1 MKKSYLIMAA
11 IASVALA
18 SCSDEQF
25 VGEVDPGTGQGNP
38 TVIRFGSLGKGLTR
52 ADLTGE
58 AAATELNKNFVFEG
72 TKAVGNTT
80 YSPVINDYQANYV
93 TNTAHSTESNS
104 DNWEYV
110 GYKNVP
116 GGVTTSVGVT
126 AFSALTGSEQANAS
140 AIDQSIKYWDYAT
153 SQYDFAA
160 YSLGK
165 GVTANNATTYATA
178 SAIDFANLGKPVMT
192 TGENPTMN
200 TPVYSLTGSAEDLK
214 ACYISD
220 LVTAYNKSNVS
231 DYGNVVTFSFRSLAA
246 KIRMAFYE
254 TVPGYSVKDI
264 KFYSITKE
272 SEGENPAAPT
282 ATPTLFTSS
291 AVLPSGSGTMNIFF
305 PTVGWDKSGN
315 GSGSTK
321 DTDYNKAHVKF
332 TQASGV
338 NAASTVAFDALG
350 DFESAEYKETATD
363 NPAVGWIGRASNK
376 ATYAGGKDATTNAGK
391 YYTILPNES
400 GANLMLRIKYTLVST
415 DGSGE
420 VITVDNATAV
430 IPAELAK
437 WNPNYAYTYIFK
449 ISDMTNGS
457 TGVDGNGDVVTGL
470 TPITLNAVV
479 VDSEDGIQETITT
492 VSTPSITTYTQGQVV
507 TANDEYISGNTIY
520 VIVNNGTSN
529 VTLTTTGDDINAKL
543 YTVTVENGAL
553 QTISEESVDNAIRFG
568 KYESNAYTVKDA
580 AEKTLVVKEANGL
593 TASTKIE
600 AADSPTGNEITVN
613 GAKFTA
619 GAAGTIYAFQYRK
632 AASDA
637 DTKYT
642 AAEAN
647 TYNAGLPGAIKTSD
661 TPTYKFDSYGSA
673 TENTPKYGE
682 GKVKQV
688 SQANGWTTVLV
699 ITNTADNENVHFVG
713 KQFKVQATTLT
724 ANTRYELYTDAG
736 APTGIYVTVTTEN
749 STLTEAE
756 VNAYNATLPGAVKE
770 GTIKPD
776 AYGYKIIKIKK

>member
-11 IASVALA
+11 IASLALA

-52 ADLTGE
+52 ADLTGAD
-58 AAATELNKNFVFEG
+58 AADKLNKEFVFSG
-72 TKAVGNTT
+72 TKQKGSTT
-80 YSPVINDYQANYV
+80 PTSFVFDQYNVNWKE
-93 TNTAHSTESNS
+93 NTANSTESNS
-104 DNWEYV
+104 SNWEYV
-110 GYKNVP
+110 GYLPKGAGTN
-116 GGVTTSVGVT
+116 TSTLPEGAV
-126 AFSALTGSEQANAS
+126 
-140 AIDQSIKYWDYAT
+140 QSIKYWDYST
-153 SQYDFAA
+153 TQYDFAA

-165 GVTANNATTYATA
+165 GTGTTPTYATA
-178 SAIDFANLGKPVMT
+178 SAIAVGNKSYT
-192 TGENPTMN
+192 
-200 TPVYSLTGSAEDLK
+200 LTGSAEALK

-220 LVTAYNKSNVS
+220 LVTAYNYNGGTTDNTSDDVSN
-231 DYGNVVTFSFRSLAA
+231 YGDVVTFKFRSLAT
-246 KIRMAFYE
+246 KIRIALYE
-254 TVPGYSVKDI
+254 TVPGYSVGDVL
-264 KFYSITKE
+264 FYADATTTTSST
-272 SEGENPAAPT
+272 
-282 ATPTLFTSS
+282 TPTLFASS
-291 AVLPSGSGTMNIFF
+291 KVLPSGSGTMTVTF
-305 PTVGWDKSGN
+305 PTVGWDN
-315 GSGSTK
+315 RTA
-321 DTDYNKAHVKF
+321 TDYNKAHVSF
-332 TQASGV
+332 AQESGV
-338 NAASTVAFDALG
+338 EAASTLTFDALANYATA
-350 DFESAEYKETATD
+350 ESKETLATSGGV
-363 NPAVGWIGRASNK
+363 PTTGFLGRASNA
-376 ATYAGGKDATTNAGK
+376 ATYAGGLDNGTGK
-391 YYTILPNES
+391 YYTILPYET
-400 GANLMLRIKYTLVST
+400 GENLTLRIKYTLVST
-415 DGSGE
+415 DGSKE
-420 VITVDNATAV
+420 SITVDNATAV
-430 IPAELAK
+430 IPKELAK
-437 WNPNYAYTYIFK
+437 WSPNYAYTYIFK

-457 TGVDGNGDVVTGL
+457 TGVDGSGNVVTGL

-507 TANDEYISGNTIY
+507 TANDEYISDNTIY

-529 VTLTTTGDDINAKL
+529 VTLTTTGNDINAKL
-543 YTVTVENGAL
+543 YTVTVEEEAL
-553 QTISEESVDNAIRFG
+553 QTITEESVDNAIRFG
-568 KYESNAYTVKDA
+568 KYDEINKKYTVTDA
-580 AEKTLVVKEANGL
+580 NEKKLTVTEASGL

-600 AADSPTGNEITVN
+600 AEDSPTGNEITVN

-632 AASDA
+632 VASDA

-642 AAEAN
+642 AAGAN

-749 STLTEAE
+749 STLTEDE

>member
-38 TVIRFGSLGKGLTR
+38 TVIRFGSLGKGMTR

-72 TKAVGNTT
+72 TKAVSGTT

-116 GGVTTSVGVT
+116 AGVTTNVGVP
-126 AFSALTGSEQANAS
+126 AFAAAQTGND
-140 AIDQSIKYWDYAT
+140 AITQSIKYWDYAT

-165 GVTANNATTYATA
+165 GVTANNTTTYAKA
-178 SAIDFANLGKPVMT
+178 SAINFENLGKPVMT
-192 TGENPTMN
+192 TGNNPTMN
-200 TPVYSLTGSAEDLK
+200 DPVYSLTGSAEELK

-220 LVTAYNKSNVS
+220 LVTAYNQNSVS

-246 KIRMAFYE
+246 KIRIAFYE

-264 KFYSITKE
+264 NFYSVAKDNNNQV
-272 SEGENPAAPT
+272 SGEPT
-282 ATPTLFTSS
+282 NIPTLFTSS

-305 PTVGWDKSGN
+305 PTVGWNESGN
-315 GSGSTK
+315 TSGSTK
-321 DTDYNKAHVKF
+321 NTDYNKAHVKF
-332 TQASGV
+332 AQADNV
-338 NAASTVAFDALG
+338 AAASKLTFDAISNYAT
-350 DFESAEYKETATD
+350 SAEGTIAAGTSLY
-363 NPAVGWIGRASNK
+363 IGRASND
-376 ATYAGGKDATTNAGK
+376 ASYAGGLDGNTGK
-391 YYTILPNES
+391 YYTILPNEA
-400 GANLMLRIKYTLVST
+400 GANLMLRIKYTLVSS
-415 DGSGE
+415 DNSGE
-420 VITVDNATAV
+420 TITVDNATAV

-457 TGVDGNGDVVTGL
+457 TGVDGSGNVVTGL

-492 VSTPSITTYTQGQVV
+492 VSDPSITTYTQGKVV

-543 YTVTVENGAL
+543 YTVTVDNGAL
-553 QTISEESVDNAIRFG
+553 QTISEESVDNAIRYG
-568 KYESNAYTVKDA
+568 TYDQDNKKYTVQDA
-580 AEKTLVVKEANGL
+580 QEKKLVVTEANGL

-632 AASDA
+632 AATDA
-637 DTKYT
+637 DTKYD
-642 AAEAN
+642 AAGAN

-736 APTGIYVTVTTEN
+736 APTGIYVTVTTDN
-749 STLTEAE
+749 STLTEDE
-756 VNAYNATLPGAVKE
+756 VNAYNATLPGAVKV

-776 AYGYKIIKIKK
+776 AYGYKIIKIKE